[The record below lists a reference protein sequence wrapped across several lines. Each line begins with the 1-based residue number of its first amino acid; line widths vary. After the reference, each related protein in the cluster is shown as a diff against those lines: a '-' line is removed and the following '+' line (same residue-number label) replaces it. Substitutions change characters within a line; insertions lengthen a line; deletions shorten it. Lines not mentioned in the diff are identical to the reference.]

1 MWGCRQVRIFGGK
14 DASADDLTTL
24 LDMFDSQISYRARY
38 LAGLALEPVRD
49 LVALD
54 PYNPRSVAFQVARM
68 AEHLAELPALHDDG
82 MAEAHEMIFYRIES
96 AIRMATAETLDGTMM
111 LGLENMLSELSNA
124 ISARF
129 FLQGSEGF
137 RMSGMTLA

>member
-1 MWGCRQVRIFGGK
+1 M
-14 DASADDLTTL
+14 
-24 LDMFDSQISYRARY
+24 
-38 LAGLALEPVRD
+38 RD

-54 PYNPRSVAFQVARM
+54 LFNPRSIAYQVERIST
-68 AEHLAELPALHDDG
+68 HLKVLPALKDDG
-82 MAEAHEMIFYRIES
+82 MAEPHVSLFYRIEAALRTAS
-96 AIRMATAETLDGTMM
+96 ADTLDPQMM

-129 FLQGSEGF
+129 FLQGSEGL